1 IIAYIF
7 NYIIQTIIMHRV
19 TKVCSVFAFLL
30 LVSVITLPA
39 TAEKTEVTLTDIN
52 GKQVTLKVPVD
63 SMVLQYSGS
72 GGPFYT
78 LFALEGKDG
87 VKKIA
92 AMDDGL
98 NTNRNDI
105 WKKFL
110 EAVPELEKVP
120 KVGEGKDLSVETV
133 ISLKPDVLVVPK
145 DSYKGAVE
153 VYNKVEEA
161 GVPVV
166 VMDYHAETLEN
177 HKKSIELMGQLL
189 GKEEKATEL
198 FNDYKAQMDVV
209 SNKLSQISGVKPRV
223 YVECAGKS
231 ADEIYN
237 TYSKYMWGAL
247 VSNCGG
253 DNIAE
258 GAIETY
264 GPISQEVILKKDPE
278 VIIYTGSYW
287 PKESKSF
294 RLGFASTEKSAQE
307 SLAPYLKRTGWEEIS
322 AMKNNRVYGVY
333 HGLGRDIID
342 FAAFQ
347 FLAKAMYP
355 EQFKDVDPEKNLK
368 EFFAKY
374 LPVDLSGVWFV
385 EPTTQ

>member
-1 IIAYIF
+1 
-7 NYIIQTIIMHRV
+7 MHRI
-19 TKVCSVFAFLL
+19 TKLKTLSCIVALL
-30 LVSVITLPA
+30 CLISVSVI
-39 TAEKTEVTLTDIN
+39 AEKNEVTLTDIT
-52 GKQVTLKVPVD
+52 GKQVSVNVPVD
-63 SMVLQYSGS
+63 SMVIQYSGS

-92 AMDDGL
+92 AMDSGL
-98 NTNRNDI
+98 EINRNDI

-110 EAVPELEKVP
+110 EAVPELDKVP
-120 KVGEGKDLSVETV
+120 KVGEGKDLNVEAV
-133 ISLKPDVLVVPK
+133 ISLRPDVLVVPK

-153 VYNKVEEA
+153 IYNKVEEA

-177 HKKSIELMGQLL
+177 HEKSIKLMGQLL
-189 GKEEKATEL
+189 GREEKASEL

-209 SNKLSQISGVKPRV
+209 SSRLSKITGAKPRV

-231 ADEIYN
+231 ADEVYN
-237 TYSKYMWGAL
+237 TYSNYMWGAL
-247 VSNCGG
+247 VTNCRG
-253 DNIAE
+253 DNIAD

-287 PKESKSF
+287 PKEPKSF
-294 RLGFASTEKSAQE
+294 RLGFASTEESARE
-307 SLAPYLKRTGWEEIS
+307 SLAPYLQREGWQDLT
-322 AMKNNRVYGVY
+322 AMKNNQVYGVY
-333 HGLGRDIID
+333 HGLSRDIID

-347 FLAKAMYP
+347 IVAKAIYP
-355 EQFKDVDPEKNLK
+355 EEFKDVNPEENLRA
-368 EFFAKY
+368 FFKKY
-374 LPVDLSGVWFV
+374 LPVELSGVWTV
-385 EPTTQ
+385 EPAGK